1 LRNLEREGLLLLA
14 VSPSLELREAPE
26 LLVLVVF
33 RDLGSVQFIDIDDEA
48 KEDVVSQPMLE
59 LEGETNSEPALPS
72 LRAVRIASKLE
83 RSKVG
88 IG

>member
-1 LRNLEREGLLLLA
+1 MLLA
-14 VSPSLELREAPE
+14 VSPNFEYREVPE
-26 LLVLVVF
+26 LLVLGVF
-33 RDLGSVQFIDIDDEA
+33 LDIGSERSIDIDHEA

>member
-1 LRNLEREGLLLLA
+1 LRNLEREVLLLLA
-14 VSPSLELREAPE
+14 VSPSLELREVPE

-33 RDLGSVQFIDIDDEA
+33 RDLRSVRFIDIDDEA

-59 LEGETNSEPALPS
+59 LEGEINSEPALPS
-72 LRAVRIASKLE
+72 SRAVRIASKLE

-88 IG
+88 VG